1 LHRAPPARCI
11 YDRFATLLL
20 HIREGTCFIGTSP
33 HRVGVFMRRK
43 KITVERRTK
52 MPLIQ
57 VRLVEGVFTK
67 QQKNRMIEKLTDA
80 MVSIEGE
87 SMRGVT
93 WVTIEEVRSGD
104 WAIGGKALTTESVK
118 ELSSGKPAA

>member
-1 LHRAPPARCI
+1 
-11 YDRFATLLL
+11 
-20 HIREGTCFIGTSP
+20 
-33 HRVGVFMRRK
+33 
-43 KITVERRTK
+43 

-57 VRLVEGVFTK
+57 VKLIDEVFTST
-67 QQKNRMIEKLTDA
+67 QKKEIITRLTDA

-87 SMRGVT
+87 NMRGVT